1 MTRSPDAPLVTVAL
15 PVRNGARTMV
25 PTIESVLDQS
35 FADIE
40 LVVCDNASTDDTEM
54 ICRDFAA
61 SDPRVVYHRSP
72 TNIGLLN
79 NFCRAADLARGD
91 FVRWIGDSDRLHR
104 DYVSSSLG
112 AFADDERRVLVTT
125 QITYVDDDGSS
136 TLDRTYDATAL
147 ASPDP
152 VVRFTELM
160 RICTAEFALIDPLY
174 GLVRR
179 EWATIPR
186 RNILG
191 EDNVFAARLALA
203 GPWGHVAEPL
213 AWRSRSETSRSD
225 LTSLLGV
232 PAWQSHVRDL
242 WQSRELLA
250 RLDDFPLDHVQRR
263 RARLGVARL
272 YARRK
277 VNAAARGGSK
287 VVRVG
292 RRSSRAL
299 LSRA

>member
-1 MTRSPDAPLVTVAL
+1 MI
-15 PVRNGARTMV
+15 

-35 FADIE
+35 YADIE
-40 LVVCDNASTDDTEM
+40 LVVCDNASTDDTQV

-61 SDPRVVYHRSP
+61 SDPRVAYHRNS

-79 NFCRAADLARGD
+79 NFSRAAELARGNY
-91 FVRWIGDSDRLHR
+91 VRWIGDSDRLHR
-104 DYVSSSLG
+104 DYVSSSLDQ
-112 AFADDERRVLVTT
+112 FADDERRVLVTT
-125 QITYVDDDGSS
+125 QITYVENDGI
-136 TLDRTYDATAL
+136 TLDGTYDAAAF

-179 EWATIPR
+179 EWAILPR

-232 PAWQSHVRDL
+232 PVWQSHVRDL

-250 RLDDFPLDHVQRR
+250 RLDEFPLDHAQRQK
-263 RARLGVARL
+263 ARVEVARL

-277 VNAAARGGSK
+277 VNAAARGVSK
-287 VVRVG
+287 VARLS